1 MTARL
6 TEPDRC
12 PSAQYC
18 ANAYADH
25 FTLEFSKKGKTD
37 DSGKATLVPSRGRRQ
52 YGVVFTIETGELE
65 KLNRAESGYRREDY
79 FQVTTA
85 DTKDRLDVK
94 TYFAL
99 DACTF
104 PGLVPFDWYL
114 ALMVAGASE
123 HGLPAK
129 VIASYRNTRYHVDRD
144 ETRRAHALR
153 ILKKAGYDSTA
164 QVLARN

>member
-1 MTARL
+1 MTGRL

-12 PSAQYC
+12 PSAQYH

-25 FTLEFSKKGKTD
+25 FTLEFSKKGKSD
-37 DSGKATLVPSRGRRQ
+37 DSGKATLVPAQGQRQ

-65 KLNRAESGYRREDY
+65 NLNRAESDYRREDH

-85 DTKDRLDVK
+85 DTKDRLSVK

-99 DACTF
+99 DTYLY
-104 PGLVPFDWYL
+104 PDLVPFDWYL
-114 ALMVAGASE
+114 ALMVAGAME
-123 HGLPAK
+123 HELPAT
-129 VIASYRNTRYHVDRD
+129 VIASFRNTPYLVDRD

-153 ILKKAGYDSTA
+153 ILKGAGYDSTA
-164 QVLARN
+164 QVLAQK